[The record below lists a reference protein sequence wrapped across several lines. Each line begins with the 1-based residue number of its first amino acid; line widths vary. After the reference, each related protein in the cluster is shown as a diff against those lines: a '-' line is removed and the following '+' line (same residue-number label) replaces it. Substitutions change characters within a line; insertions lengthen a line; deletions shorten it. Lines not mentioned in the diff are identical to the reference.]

1 MTIPKSFLSALNTL
15 VSVRRLERYFAEAE
29 YTGLINNTVTSS
41 EANLEAL
48 AGVYTYPAVEDDK
61 EDAIRTPF
69 ELHLPHIVLPRTGL
83 VLITGPSGSM
93 SSLTWPD
100 PRLKI
105 RQAGSRLCLLHF

>member
-1 MTIPKSFLSALNTL
+1 MTIPKSFLSALTTL

-29 YTGLINNTVTSS
+29 YTGLTNNAVTSS

-61 EDAIRTPF
+61 EDAIRKPF
-69 ELHLPHIVLPRTGL
+69 ELHLPHIVLPSTGL

-93 SSLTWPD
+93 LSLAWLD
-100 PRLKI
+100 PGLKV
-105 RQAGSRLCLLHF
+105 RQAGNQLCLLHF